1 MADPPVPMTT
11 QMSDL
16 AWLAEE
22 RMIMADSS
30 WWPRIRKWQ
39 REGLVRLRWGNSAL
53 ACYVQATEKG
63 REAAGVR

>member
-1 MADPPVPMTT
+1 MTKDAPQTTPVMR
-11 QMSDL
+11 DL

-22 RMIMADSS
+22 RTIMADSS
-30 WWPRIRKWQ
+30 WWPRIRQWQ

-63 REAAGVR
+63 KERAYGR